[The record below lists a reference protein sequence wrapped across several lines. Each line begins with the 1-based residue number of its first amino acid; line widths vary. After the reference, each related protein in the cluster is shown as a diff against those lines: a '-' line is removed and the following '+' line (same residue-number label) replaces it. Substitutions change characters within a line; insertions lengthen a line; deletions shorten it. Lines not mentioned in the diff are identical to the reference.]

1 MPPEESPEA
10 KFDRLKKQLQD
21 SILRDYP
28 NPERKGCPGD
38 LVLKELAER
47 PLDQAVED
55 DPHWHHVTHCSE
67 CYREF
72 LTFNTAF
79 RREAKAKRARAGWT
93 LAAGLVV
100 VALGLI
106 FAVRQGW
113 FASQRPQNAE
123 LAYVKQTVDIPTMT
137 RSGEAGGDH
146 KPIVIERKPV
156 DLTVQLPIGSR
167 AGTYEFQLRREKQ
180 PIVAASGVAAIQN
193 GTTAFT
199 VRVDLSTLTPGM
211 YEMFV
216 RQVGWDWN
224 YYPVEIRAN

>member
-38 LVLKELAER
+38 AVLKALAER

-72 LTFNTAF
+72 LTFNNAF
-79 RREAKAKRARAGWT
+79 RRAAKAKRARAGWT

-113 FASQRPQNAE
+113 FSSQRPQNAE
-123 LAYVKQTVDIPTMT
+123 LAYVKQTVDIPSMT
-137 RSGEAGGDH
+137 RSGEVGGDH
-146 KPIVIERKPV
+146 KPIVLERKPV
-156 DLTVQLPIGSR
+156 DLTVELPVGSK

-180 PIVAASGVAAIQN
+180 SVVSASGVAAIQN
-193 GTTAFT
+193 GTTSFT
-199 VRVDLSTLTPGM
+199 VRIDLSKLTPGM
-211 YEMFV
+211 YEMLV

>member
-1 MPPEESPEA
+1 MPPEESPKA

-38 LVLKELAER
+38 AVLKELAER

-55 DPHWHHVTHCSE
+55 DPHWHHLTHCSE
-67 CYREF
+67 CYRDF
-72 LTFNTAF
+72 LAFNTAF
-79 RREAKAKRARAGWT
+79 RRAAKAKRARAGWT

-113 FASQRPQNAE
+113 FSSERPQNAE
-123 LAYVKQTVDIPTMT
+123 LAYVKQTVDIPSMT
-137 RSGEAGGDH
+137 RSAEAGGDH
-146 KPIVIERKPV
+146 KPIVLERKAV
-156 DLTVQLPIGSR
+156 ELTVQLPIGSK
-167 AGTYEFQLRREKQ
+167 AGTYEFQLRRDKQ
-180 PIVAASGVAAIQN
+180 TMVSASGVAAIQN

-199 VRVDLSTLTPGM
+199 VRMDVSS
-211 YEMFV
+211 
-216 RQVGWDWN
+216 
-224 YYPVEIRAN
+224 